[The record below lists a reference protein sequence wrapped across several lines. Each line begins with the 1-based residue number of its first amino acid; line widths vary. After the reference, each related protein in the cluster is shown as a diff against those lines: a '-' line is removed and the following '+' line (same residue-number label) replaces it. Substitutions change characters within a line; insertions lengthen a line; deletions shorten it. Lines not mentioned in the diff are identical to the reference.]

1 MTRGTSGGYPTSDR
15 WAHRPDVW
23 SGLVLAGAL
32 AGRSFQPSLMPRAT
46 AHQAIVAGASG
57 AIGFGLASGSYGLVA
72 RTGSPLA
79 DAALLS
85 GTTVAGFAASR
96 LLKET
101 HDEAEWHQF
110 ARTAG
115 SAIAAGSTA
124 AALGVLVRGVRPDRR
139 YLAGTAL
146 TVAAGLT
153 SARAIQ
159 QGLSAQRKA
168 HDEYDPPPPQPL
180 PALTQSVGIAA
191 GLTTV
196 VSAFRHSSGIAGRV
210 LERRLGVPAPAA
222 TWLGR
227 GIAVGAWF
235 GIGKALADTF
245 VRGLRVYDRVV
256 DAGFDRAP
264 SSPMRSSGDGS
275 PIPFAR
281 LGREGRRFVLNVPE
295 VDEISSVMGRPA
307 QQEPIRVFV
316 GYSAARTDE
325 ERVALAVDELHRT
338 GAFDRSLLLVGCPAG
353 NGYVNTLPLEV
364 TDYLTLGDCAAV
376 AVQYGRLPSILTLQR
391 VTRGGAVQRAL
402 LEAIASVLAERPSD
416 QRPRVVVYGE
426 SLGAWA
432 GQDTFL
438 HQGIAGLDELGVDRA
453 LWAGTPYYSGW
464 RKEVLVDRSVEV
476 PDGSVMEIDRPDPL
490 LALEADERA
499 KLRAVVLGHGNDPVR
514 YICLGMF
521 VRRPAWLSGTRPWGV
536 PPTMGWLPG
545 ITGIQ
550 VIVDALNAMRPVP
563 GVFRATGH
571 EYTAD
576 LPDVTVAAYALD
588 APEPGVWASLIEHL
602 KAVDADRASHSRL
615 ARTPRPEADGDG
627 AAGGHGHG
635 GAHRSGRRRRK
646 LALPGRR
653 HRAR

>member
-1 MTRGTSGGYPTSDR
+1 MTSGTSGGRYPSSDR

-57 AIGFGLASGSYGLVA
+57 AIGFGLASGSYGLIA
-72 RTGSPLA
+72 RSGNPLV
-79 DAALLS
+79 DASVLS
-85 GTTVAGFAASR
+85 GTAVGGFAASR
-96 LLKET
+96 LLRESD
-101 HDEAEWHQF
+101 DEARWHQF

-159 QGLSAQRKA
+159 QGLAAQRRA

-180 PALTQSVGIAA
+180 PALGQSIGIAA

-222 TWLGR
+222 IWLGR
-227 GIAVGAWF
+227 GISVGAWY

-281 LGREGRRFVLNVPE
+281 LGRQGRRFVLNVPE
-295 VDEISSVMGRPA
+295 VDEISTVMGTPA
-307 QQEPIRVFV
+307 HREPIRVFV
-316 GYSAARTDE
+316 GYAAARTDD
-325 ERVALAVDELHRT
+325 ERIALALAELERT
-338 GAFDRSLLLVGCPAG
+338 GAFDRSILLVGCPAG

-364 TDYLTLGDCAAV
+364 LDYLSLGDAAAV
-376 AVQYGRLPSILTLQR
+376 AVQYGRLPSFLTLQR
-391 VTRGGAVQRAL
+391 VTRGGAVQRKL
-402 LEAIASVLAERPSD
+402 LEGIASALADRPPE

-438 HQGIAGLDELGVDRA
+438 HQGVAGLDELGVERA

-464 RKEVLVDRSVEV
+464 RNEVLVDRTVEV
-476 PDGSVMEIDRPDPL
+476 PEGSVIEVDRPDPL
-490 LALEADERA
+490 LALDPDERA

-521 VRRPAWLSGTRPWGV
+521 VRRPEWLTGTRPWGV
-536 PPTMGWLPG
+536 PEKMGWLPG

-550 VIVDALNAMRPVP
+550 VIVDAVNATRPVP

-576 LPDVTVAAYALD
+576 LPDITVAAYALD
-588 APEPGVWASLIEHL
+588 PPEPDVWTGLIEHL
-602 KAVDADRASHSRL
+602 KAVDAARASHARL
-615 ARTPRPEADGDG
+615 ARERPVDATPDGSG
-627 AAGGHGHG
+627 PVHGH
-635 GAHRSGRRRRK
+635 RRRRR
-646 LALPGRR
+646 LRLPGRR
-653 HRAR
+653 RSRR

>member
-1 MTRGTSGGYPTSDR
+1 MTTASGGTPPSDL
-15 WAHRPDVW
+15 WLHRPDVW

-46 AHQAIVAGASG
+46 AHQALVAGASG
-57 AIGFGLASGSYGLVA
+57 SIGFGLASASYGLIA
-72 RTGSPLA
+72 RTGSPVA

-85 GTTVAGFAASR
+85 GAAVGGFAASR
-96 LLKET
+96 LLKESE
-101 HDEAEWHQF
+101 HEARWHQF

-115 SAIAAGSTA
+115 SALAAGSTA
-124 AALGVLVRGVRPDRR
+124 AALGVVVRGVHPDRR
-139 YLAGTAL
+139 YIAGGLLTAGA
-146 TVAAGLT
+146 TLT

-159 QGLSAQRKA
+159 QGLTAQRKA

-180 PALTQSVGIAA
+180 PALTQSIGVAA

-196 VSAFRHSSGIAGRV
+196 VSAFRHSAGLVGRT
-210 LERRLGVPAPAA
+210 LERRLGVPPTAA

-227 GIAVGAWF
+227 GISVGAWY

-264 SSPMRSSGDGS
+264 STPLRSSGEGS

-281 LGREGRRFVLNVPE
+281 LGREGRRFVLNSPYS
-295 VDEISSVMGRPA
+295 DEISSVMGQPA
-307 QQEPIRVFV
+307 AKEPIRVFV

-325 ERVALAVDELHRT
+325 DRVALAVAELERT
-338 GAFDRSLLLVGCPAG
+338 GAFDRSVLLVGCPAG
-353 NGYVNTLPLEV
+353 NGYVNTLPVEV
-364 TDYLTLGDCAAV
+364 LDYLTLGDCAAV
-376 AVQYGRLPSILTLQR
+376 AVQYGRLPSFLTLQR

-402 LEAIASVLAERPSD
+402 LEGIATALADRPPER
-416 QRPRVVVYGE
+416 RPRIVVYGE

-438 HQGIAGLDELGVDRA
+438 HQGVAGMDELGVDRA

-464 RKEVLVDRSVEV
+464 RKEVLVDRTVEV
-476 PDGSVMEIDRPDPL
+476 PAGSVVEVDRPDPV
-490 LALEADERA
+490 LAMTDAERA
-499 KLRAVVLGHGNDPVR
+499 ALRAVVLGHGNDPVR
-514 YICLGMF
+514 YICFGMF
-521 VRRPAWLSGTRPWGV
+521 VRRPEWLTGSRPWGV

-550 VIVDALNAMRPVP
+550 VIVDAINATRPVP

-576 LPDVTVAAYALD
+576 LPELTVAAYGLERP
-588 APEPGVWASLIEHL
+588 APDRWSGLIEHL
-602 KAVDADRASHSRL
+602 KAVDAERASHSRL
-615 ARTPRPEADGDG
+615 ARASKPLTADGDG
-627 AAGGHGHG
+627 PAASSPR
-635 GAHRSGRRRRK
+635 AHRRRRRFR
-646 LALPGRR
+646 LPGR
-653 HRAR
+653 ARSRR

>member
-1 MTRGTSGGYPTSDR
+1 MTTANGGTPSSDQ
-15 WAHRPDVW
+15 WLHRPDVW

-57 AIGFGLASGSYGLVA
+57 SIGFGLASASYGLVA
-72 RTGSPLA
+72 RTGSPVA

-85 GTTVAGFAASR
+85 AAAVGGFAASR
-96 LLKET
+96 LLKESD
-101 HDEAEWHQF
+101 DEARWHQF

-115 SAIAAGSTA
+115 SALAAGSTA
-124 AALGVLVRGVRPDRR
+124 AALGVVVRGVHPDRR
-139 YLAGTAL
+139 FIAGGLL
-146 TVAAGLT
+146 TSGAVLT

-159 QGLSAQRKA
+159 QGLAAQRRA

-180 PALTQSVGIAA
+180 PALTQSIGVAA

-196 VSAFRHSSGIAGRV
+196 VSAFRHSSGLVART
-210 LERRLGVPAPAA
+210 LERRLGVPRPAA

-227 GIAVGAWF
+227 GISVGAWY
-235 GIGKALADTF
+235 GIGKALADSF
-245 VRGLRVYDRVV
+245 VSGLRVYDRVV

-264 SSPMRSSGDGS
+264 TSSMRSSGEGS

-281 LGREGRRFVLNVPE
+281 LGRQGRRFVLNAPVP
-295 VDEISSVMGRPA
+295 DEITAVMGEPSRC
-307 QQEPIRVFV
+307 EPIRVFV

-325 ERVALAVDELHRT
+325 ERVALAIDELHRT
-338 GAFDRSLLLVGCPAG
+338 GAFDRSILLVGCPAG

-364 TDYLTLGDCAAV
+364 VDYLTLGDGAAV
-376 AVQYGRLPSILTLQR
+376 AVQYGRLPSFLTLQR

-402 LEAIASVLAERPSD
+402 LEGIAAVLADRPPD
-416 QRPRVVVYGE
+416 RRPRVVIYGE

-438 HQGIAGLDELGVDRA
+438 HQGVAGLDELGVDRA

-464 RKEVLVDRSVEV
+464 RREVLVDREIAV
-476 PDGSVMEIDRPDPL
+476 PDGSVIEIDRPEPL
-490 LALEADERA
+490 IALSDEERGR
-499 KLRAVVLGHGNDPVR
+499 LRAVILGHGNDPVR
-514 YICLGMF
+514 YICFGMF
-521 VRRPAWLSGTRPWGV
+521 VRRPDWLRAERPWGV
-536 PPTMGWLPG
+536 PPAMGWLPG

-550 VIVDALNAMRPVP
+550 VIVDAVNATRPVP

-576 LPDVTVAAYALD
+576 LPEVTVAAYGLD
-588 APEPGVWASLIEHL
+588 APAPDQWSTLLEHL
-602 KAVDADRASHSRL
+602 KAVDAERASHSRL
-615 ARTPRPEADGDG
+615 ARAPRPEG
-627 AAGGHGHG
+627 AGTVGARPGSGG
-635 GAHRSGRRRRK
+635 RGRRRRFR
-646 LALPGRR
+646 LPGRG
-653 HRAR
+653 RARR